1 MVVLSLSE
9 SNIIKDSSKP
19 TSTKT
24 AVKKTATKTVSK
36 SPTKAK
42 LDTKSIIKPES
53 SASKPVKP
61 AGVQSEQ
68 QLQGDASLSS
78 KVVNKAASNTVA
90 KSIKDTTT
98 KTRVSSK
105 NLDTDDSLNDFDDDF
120 LEDEELSDKRT
131 KASASSGRKPG
142 RPSKPKNDE
151 DDFLDTGDEEAEE
164 VPELKPV

>member
-9 SNIIKDSSKP
+9 SNMIKDSSKP

-53 SASKPVKP
+53 SASRPVMP
-61 AGVQSEQ
+61 AGVQSERQ
-68 QLQGDASLSS
+68 RQGDASLSS

-90 KSIKDTTT
+90 KSIKDI
-98 KTRVSSK
+98 
-105 NLDTDDSLNDFDDDF
+105 TDSYKKVGSL
-120 LEDEELSDKRT
+120 
-131 KASASSGRKPG
+131 
-142 RPSKPKNDE
+142 
-151 DDFLDTGDEEAEE
+151 
-164 VPELKPV
+164 